1 MKKFGF
7 YSKNNTQEPLGVI
20 EAEDIE
26 EAIILASQIKDL
38 PLSEF
43 LKIFVVKEYKK

>member
-7 YSKNNTQEPLGVI
+7 YSKLNTKEPLGLV
-20 EAEDIE
+20 EAESME
-26 EAIILASQIKDL
+26 EAIIQASKIKDL
-38 PLSEF
+38 PLCEF